1 MYIYKIYIFFI
12 HVEDIIIKDDKLY
25 ILKITLK
32 YLFLPLI
39 YIYIYIFLF
48 FLEFL
53 LIFTSSIF
61 CVKISVDMSLI
72 YPIYP

>member
-32 YLFLPLI
+32 YLFFT
-39 YIYIYIFLF
+39 YVIFI
-48 FLEFL
+48 
-53 LIFTSSIF
+53 IF
-61 CVKISVDMSLI
+61 
-72 YPIYP
+72 